1 MSEKDRKGKM
11 QESTEEAQ
19 IKCPHC
25 GSINTAR
32 YIYGNPVF
40 SEEMEKMLE
49 TGKWVL
55 GGCCINRV
63 EMDGQDVDMDPA
75 WKCNDCGR
83 DFGTD
88 PILITPKKNMVEDYR
103 DIVIYIHFSIGGYFS
118 GHTAIDIRRN
128 AQGAQ
133 VTIDKFPI
141 RDLSEV
147 SDRQISVLKWEK
159 IVARLY
165 NQLYLHE
172 WKKRYDDPY
181 VLDGEQWSL
190 EIGLTGRRKRTYCGS
205 NAYPPY
211 WKELLKIFRTYTKV

>member
-1 MSEKDRKGKM
+1 MDTMNEIEKVP
-11 QESTEEAQ
+11 QVVQSTVYNALSGTKSMKVE
-19 IKCPHC
+19 
-25 GSINTAR
+25 TLL
-32 YIYGNPVF
+32 YIC
-40 SEEMEKMLE
+40 E
-49 TGKWVL
+49 
-55 GGCCINRV
+55 
-63 EMDGQDVDMDPA
+63 
-75 WKCNDCGR
+75 
-83 DFGTD
+83 
-88 PILITPKKNMVEDYR
+88 
-103 DIVIYIHFSIGGYFS
+103 
-118 GHTAIDIRRN
+118 
-128 AQGAQ
+128 GAQ

-165 NQLYLHE
+165 SQMYLHE

-211 WKELLKIFRTYTKV
+211 WKELLKIFRAYTMV